1 MSAAAAATHAE
12 AIADG
17 RAWPLLPPPLPALG
31 TDVPRAQQRVVLRMM
46 HRERVITAIQNV
58 EHAPASR
65 LSWAAAQLE
74 REWVAYALF
83 EQSEH
88 QDAPP
93 ARRSWLARLTRRP
106 VTHQAP
112 AHQED
117 PQ

>member
-1 MSAAAAATHAE
+1 MSAAAATHPE
-12 AIADG
+12 VIADG
-17 RAWPLLPPPLPALG
+17 RAWPLMPPPLPVLG

-46 HRERVITAIQNV
+46 HRERVIVAIQNV
-58 EHAPASR
+58 EHAPAAR
-65 LSWAAAQLE
+65 LQWAAAQLE

-83 EQSEH
+83 EQAEH
-88 QDAPP
+88 QDAPAP
-93 ARRSWLARLTRRP
+93 RRSWLARLTSRP